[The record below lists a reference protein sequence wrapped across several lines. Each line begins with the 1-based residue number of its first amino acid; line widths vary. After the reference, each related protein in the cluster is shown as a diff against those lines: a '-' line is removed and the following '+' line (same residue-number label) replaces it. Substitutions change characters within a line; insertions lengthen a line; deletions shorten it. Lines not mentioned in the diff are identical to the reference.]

1 MMKWIRRLFFKSPV
15 ITGLVVF
22 LLSFGTGLYLTL
34 KEYQLELIEEKEN
47 VENIAELIEDRI
59 AKIISSANSAVN
71 ILAYLVRTDRLDQN
85 FREVGRSI
93 IDNID
98 IIDQIQVLDSGEI
111 VATYPL
117 VGNEMVIGY
126 DILKDPYRREEAIMA
141 IEQREL
147 YFAGPFELKQGG
159 KGIVGRLPLYKNGV
173 FEGFT
178 AIIIDWYKFQDQVLF
193 GYQPNSE
200 YTIDILKI
208 DPINKD
214 ISSLLNSNFSQSGG
228 PITELVIP
236 SGNWIIKVQLDNSNA
251 FISIIPNTLF
261 RLISSILLGFLI
273 FKLAEQPYRL
283 SKQVEETT
291 KELLLSNQRFELA
304 TKATSEIIW
313 DWDMEKDYTYRSEN
327 FERLLGY
334 SQEES
339 FNNDKIWKSIIH
351 PEDYNE
357 VESNLKKALD
367 SSAEKWSQEFRVK
380 KSDGQY
386 LFIVDKGLIIRNKKG
401 KAIRMIGSTQDIT
414 ARKKAETDL
423 ADQRQRLTN
432 VIEGTGAGTWEWN
445 VQTGETQYNET
456 WANIIG
462 YTLEELAPLSIQT
475 WIDFAHPED
484 LEQSNQELEKCF
496 RGETES
502 YESECR
508 MKHKDGRWVWV
519 LDRGKVFS
527 WTKDGKPLM
536 MFGTHVDITEKK
548 LREEEIKRTN
558 LQLQSANEE
567 LKSFASVASH
577 DMKEPLRMISSFL
590 QLLEKMY
597 ENVLDEKGIQYI
609 RFAVDGSKRLSQL
622 IDDMMEYA
630 QIGFDPSKLSKVD
643 LNSVVEEVIQ
653 LKQKVIEENN
663 AIVEVSPLPDI
674 LGIRSPIKSVFINLI
689 SNALKYQ
696 KKNVQ
701 PVVKIYSTK
710 EGSDYRITVEDNG
723 IGIDKEYYQKIFNI
737 FKRLH
742 TKDEYPGTGIG
753 LAICKKV
760 VSQHGGKIWL
770 DSEPGKGSTFHFLL
784 RAYDDQTY

>member
-1 MMKWIRRLFFKSPV
+1 M
-15 ITGLVVF
+15 
-22 LLSFGTGLYLTL
+22 
-34 KEYQLELIEEKEN
+34 
-47 VENIAELIEDRI
+47 
-59 AKIISSANSAVN
+59 
-71 ILAYLVRTDRLDQN
+71 
-85 FREVGRSI
+85 
-93 IDNID
+93 
-98 IIDQIQVLDSGEI
+98 
-111 VATYPL
+111 
-117 VGNEMVIGY
+117 
-126 DILKDPYRREEAIMA
+126 
-141 IEQREL
+141 
-147 YFAGPFELKQGG
+147 
-159 KGIVGRLPLYKNGV
+159 
-173 FEGFT
+173 
-178 AIIIDWYKFQDQVLF
+178 
-193 GYQPNSE
+193 
-200 YTIDILKI
+200 
-208 DPINKD
+208 
-214 ISSLLNSNFSQSGG
+214 
-228 PITELVIP
+228 
-236 SGNWIIKVQLDNSNA
+236 
-251 FISIIPNTLF
+251 
-261 RLISSILLGFLI
+261 ISSILLGFLI

-339 FNNDKIWKSIIH
+339 FNNDKFWKSIIH

-590 QLLEKMY
+590 QLLEKKY

>member
-1 MMKWIRRLFFKSPV
+1 
-15 ITGLVVF
+15 
-22 LLSFGTGLYLTL
+22 
-34 KEYQLELIEEKEN
+34 
-47 VENIAELIEDRI
+47 
-59 AKIISSANSAVN
+59 NSAVN

-173 FEGFT
+173 FQGFT

-339 FNNDKIWKSIIH
+339 FNNDKFWKSIIH

-590 QLLEKMY
+590 QLLEKKY

-760 VSQHGGKIWL
+760 VS
-770 DSEPGKGSTFHFLL
+770 
-784 RAYDDQTY
+784 

>member
-1 MMKWIRRLFFKSPV
+1 MKWIRRLFFKSPV

-339 FNNDKIWKSIIH
+339 FNNDKFWKSIIH

-590 QLLEKMY
+590 QLLEKKY

-622 IDDMMEYA
+622 IDD
-630 QIGFDPSKLSKVD
+630 
-643 LNSVVEEVIQ
+643 
-653 LKQKVIEENN
+653 
-663 AIVEVSPLPDI
+663 
-674 LGIRSPIKSVFINLI
+674 GIC
-689 SNALKYQ
+689 SNW
-696 KKNVQ
+696 
-701 PVVKIYSTK
+701 
-710 EGSDYRITVEDNG
+710 
-723 IGIDKEYYQKIFNI
+723 F
-737 FKRLH
+737 
-742 TKDEYPGTGIG
+742 
-753 LAICKKV
+753 
-760 VSQHGGKIWL
+760 
-770 DSEPGKGSTFHFLL
+770 
-784 RAYDDQTY
+784 

>member
-1 MMKWIRRLFFKSPV
+1 MKWIRRLFFKSPV

-261 RLISSILLGFLI
+261 RFISSILLGFLI
-273 FKLAEQPYRL
+273 FKLAEQPYKL
-283 SKQVEETT
+283 IKQVEETT

-313 DWDMEKDYTYRSEN
+313 DWDMEKDYTFRSNN
-327 FERLLGY
+327 FEKLLGY
-334 SQEES
+334 NQEES
-339 FNNDKIWKSIIH
+339 LLNDKFWKSIIH
-351 PEDYNE
+351 PDDLNE
-357 VESNLKKALD
+357 VEHNLKNALEG
-367 SSAEKWSQEFRVK
+367 SSEKWSQEFRVK
-380 KSDGQY
+380 KSDGKY
-386 LFIVDKGLIIRNKKG
+386 LFIIDKGLIIRNKKG

-414 ARKKAETDL
+414 ARKIAETEL
-423 ADQRQRLTN
+423 ADQRQRLSN

-445 VQTGETQYNET
+445 VQTGETVYNET

-475 WIDFAHPED
+475 WIDYTHPVD

-496 RGETES
+496 KGETAS
-502 YESECR
+502 YEAECR
-508 MKHKDGRWVWV
+508 MKHKDGRWIWV
-519 LDRGKVFS
+519 LDRGKIFS

-536 MFGTHVDITEKK
+536 MFGTHVDITDKK

-590 QLLEKMY
+590 QLLEKKY

-643 LNSVVEEVIQ
+643 LNSVVGEVIQ
-653 LKQKVIEENN
+653 LKQKVIEEHN
-663 AIVEVSPLPDI
+663 ALLEVGSLPDI

-742 TKDEYPGTGIG
+742 TKDEFPGTGIG

-760 VSQHGGKIWL
+760 ISQHGGKIWL
-770 DSEPGKGSTFHFLL
+770 DSEPGKGSKFHLLL

>member
-1 MMKWIRRLFFKSPV
+1 
-15 ITGLVVF
+15 
-22 LLSFGTGLYLTL
+22 
-34 KEYQLELIEEKEN
+34 
-47 VENIAELIEDRI
+47 ELIEDRI

-339 FNNDKIWKSIIH
+339 FNNDKFWKSIIH

-475 WIDFAHPED
+475 WIDF
-484 LEQSNQELEKCF
+484 S
-496 RGETES
+496 
-502 YESECR
+502 
-508 MKHKDGRWVWV
+508 
-519 LDRGKVFS
+519 
-527 WTKDGKPLM
+527 
-536 MFGTHVDITEKK
+536 
-548 LREEEIKRTN
+548 
-558 LQLQSANEE
+558 
-567 LKSFASVASH
+567 
-577 DMKEPLRMISSFL
+577 
-590 QLLEKMY
+590 
-597 ENVLDEKGIQYI
+597 
-609 RFAVDGSKRLSQL
+609 
-622 IDDMMEYA
+622 
-630 QIGFDPSKLSKVD
+630 
-643 LNSVVEEVIQ
+643 
-653 LKQKVIEENN
+653 
-663 AIVEVSPLPDI
+663 
-674 LGIRSPIKSVFINLI
+674 
-689 SNALKYQ
+689 
-696 KKNVQ
+696 
-701 PVVKIYSTK
+701 
-710 EGSDYRITVEDNG
+710 
-723 IGIDKEYYQKIFNI
+723 
-737 FKRLH
+737 
-742 TKDEYPGTGIG
+742 
-753 LAICKKV
+753 
-760 VSQHGGKIWL
+760 
-770 DSEPGKGSTFHFLL
+770 
-784 RAYDDQTY
+784 

>member
-339 FNNDKIWKSIIH
+339 FNNDKFWKSIIH

-590 QLLEKMY
+590 QLLEKKY

>member
-339 FNNDKIWKSIIH
+339 FNNDKFWKSIIH

-590 QLLEKMY
+590 QLLEKKY

-753 LAICKKV
+753 LAICK
-760 VSQHGGKIWL
+760 
-770 DSEPGKGSTFHFLL
+770 
-784 RAYDDQTY
+784 

>member
-1 MMKWIRRLFFKSPV
+1 MKWIRRLFFKSPV

-339 FNNDKIWKSIIH
+339 FNNDKFWKSIIH

-475 WIDFAHPED
+475 WINFAHPED

-590 QLLEKMY
+590 QLLEKKY

>member
-1 MMKWIRRLFFKSPV
+1 MKWIRRLFFKSPV

-339 FNNDKIWKSIIH
+339 FNNDKFWKSIIH

-590 QLLEKMY
+590 QLLEKKY

-696 KKNVQ
+696 KENVQ

-760 VSQHGGKIWL
+760 ISQHGGKIWL

>member
-1 MMKWIRRLFFKSPV
+1 MKWIRRLFFKSPV

-339 FNNDKIWKSIIH
+339 FNNDKFWKSIIH

-590 QLLEKMY
+590 QLLEKKY